1 MVGYQGMD
9 VSISYDFRI
18 NKKTLYCE
26 SALEI
31 LIKQINYI
39 TRESADGGVV
49 R

>member
-18 NKKTLYCE
+18 NKKALYNE

-31 LIKQINYI
+31 LIKANQLYHK
-39 TRESADGGVV
+39 RRGV
-49 R
+49 